1 MCTARAQ
8 TSVIE
13 PWEIGGLDLW
23 STIVPGDRAAER
35 GGKKCRGHVVLIE
48 GKSMGI
54 GCQNNR
60 GHHAACLSRHSG
72 SLSESGTVTWL
83 QDFAFHLQSLSIGV
97 HHFFCF
103 CLSWTTHHMCFFFL
117 PTTPGMT
124 STLRSSRR
132 LWSFTSLQTSTSFKP
147 WGT

>member
-23 STIVPGDRAAER
+23 STTVPGDRAAER

-103 CLSWTTHHMCFFFL
+103 CLS
-117 PTTPGMT
+117 
-124 STLRSSRR
+124 
-132 LWSFTSLQTSTSFKP
+132 
-147 WGT
+147 

>member
-72 SLSESGTVTWL
+72 SLSESGTVMWL

-103 CLSWTTHHMCFFFL
+103 CLSWTTHHVFFFL